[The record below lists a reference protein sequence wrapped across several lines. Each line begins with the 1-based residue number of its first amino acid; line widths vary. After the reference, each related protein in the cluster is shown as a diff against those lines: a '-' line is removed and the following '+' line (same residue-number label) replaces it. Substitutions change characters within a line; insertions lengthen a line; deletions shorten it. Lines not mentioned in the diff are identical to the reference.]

1 MVKID
6 HEYLKQLL
14 ESFESSVGPTTD
26 INELS
31 VAGFD
36 FSEDKF
42 IFHMEILSDEFCIES
57 CSGRDLGFERGI
69 DGGVSWGVVPL
80 RLTSRGHE
88 FLDAIRNK
96 EVWSKIKSEFKD
108 ASLGTLLRVSKEL
121 LEGVIRKKITE
132 ILQG

>member
-1 MVKID
+1 MKID

-57 CSGRDLGFERGI
+57 CSGRD
-69 DGGVSWGVVPL
+69 
-80 RLTSRGHE
+80 
-88 FLDAIRNK
+88 
-96 EVWSKIKSEFKD
+96 
-108 ASLGTLLRVSKEL
+108 
-121 LEGVIRKKITE
+121 
-132 ILQG
+132 